1 MCGKEVGEIMGF
13 LSGIFSRKKENSV
26 AQELFAAFLREYPP
40 CGELK
45 KPEQELLKMATKV
58 VPAGLLDFWQQ
69 YGFGSYGEGII
80 KVVNPTDYMGSL
92 YMWLGK
98 EDFSK
103 IPIMVTAFGDII
115 YYRRLSETEDDV
127 CMLNIHY
134 RKVEVL
140 AYSFN
145 DFWQKTVTDK
155 KVMEQL
161 LYQDLYKQAICE
173 RGILQKDEIFFFV
186 PALVLGG
193 KQAIG
198 NVDKGD
204 AVTHMHLLFEL
215 GK

>member
-1 MCGKEVGEIMGF
+1 MGF
-13 LSGIFSRKKENSV
+13 LSGIFGKKKENS
-26 AQELFAAFLREYPP
+26 AEQDLFASFLQEYPP
-40 CGELK
+40 CGELQ
-45 KPEQELLKMATKV
+45 KPESEFLKMAAKV
-58 VPAGLLDFWQQ
+58 VPAELLNFWQQ

-98 EDFSK
+98 EDFTK

-145 DFWQKTVTDK
+145 DFWQKTVGDETIMSQ
-155 KVMEQL
+155 V
-161 LYQDLYKQAICE
+161 LYKDMYSQVVRE
-173 RGILQKDEIFFFV
+173 RGTLQSNEIFYFV

-193 KQAIG
+193 VISAM

-204 AVTHMHLLFEL
+204 AVVHLQLFYGL
-215 GK
+215 GS